1 MVTNFLQEMT
11 KSYIFLVLQGA
22 ADMGP
27 RGLVNKSQ
35 FSTMQ
40 IQNLSVDI
48 VALCSRTTDLAR

>member
-11 KSYIFLVLQGA
+11 KSYISEVLQGA

-35 FSTMQ
+35 FNTMQ
-40 IQNLSVDI
+40 VQNLSVDVI
-48 VALCSRTTDLAR
+48 SRTTDLAR